1 VDRFTDE
8 AIVLSTLDYGEAD
21 RIVTLFTL
29 GRGRLTAF
37 AAGARK
43 SKRRFPGAFEA
54 GNHLN
59 AQLVARHGDTY
70 RLDGATIVKSFY
82 QLRDDLSRIAR
93 ALYGLELC
101 RELTR
106 DHQAHPELFNLVLGF
121 LGRLDRNEAGPSS
134 LLAFELEALAM
145 AGYRPR
151 FSPCALCGNPI
162 GERPRFDPDAGGVAC
177 DNCAHRVPQS
187 VPVAAVVVT
196 ALAGLQEGNRTPLSA
211 DVRARGR
218 ELLNVFIQYHLGR
231 RLKSVDF
238 MTQVGTD

>member
-1 VDRFTDE
+1 MERFVDE
-8 AIVLSTLDYGEAD
+8 AVVLASVDYGEAD
-21 RIVTLFTL
+21 RIVTLFTF

-43 SKRRFPGAFEA
+43 SKRRFPGALEA
-54 GNHLN
+54 GNHLR
-59 AQLVARHGDTY
+59 AQLVERHGDTY
-70 RLDGATIVKSFY
+70 RLDGAEVVKTFHGF
-82 QLRDDLSRIAR
+82 RDDLSRIAR

-106 DHQAHPELFNLVLGF
+106 DHEPHPELFGALLTF

-134 LLAFELEALAM
+134 LLAFELDALAL
-145 AGYRPR
+145 AGFRPR
-151 FSPCALCGNPI
+151 FSPCAICGGPV

-177 DNCAHRVPQS
+177 ESCSGRVPFA
-187 VPVAAVVVT
+187 VPVAPGVVG
-196 ALAGLQEGNRTPLSA
+196 AMARLQEGDRTPLA
-211 DVRARGR
+211 PEVRARGR
-218 ELLNVFIQYHLGR
+218 ELLNVFIAHHLGR